1 MKNKKVNSILIILSL
16 VVLSIGL
23 LIAGCSSQVNKDA
36 SSSGDEETNEANSEA
51 TNLKIGIIQ
60 IVEHPSLDAA
70 RQGFL
75 DALAEEG
82 YKEGDNLSINY
93 QNAQGDMPTL
103 NTIAKNL
110 VAGGNDLIL
119 AIATPTAQA
128 VANASKNSS
137 LPVLFTAVTD
147 PVAAGL
153 VKSMEKPDTNL
164 TGTTDMA
171 PVKDQI
177 KLIQEIKPDVQNIG
191 IVYNT
196 SEVNSVVQV
205 ELAKQAAADLG
216 LNIVEGAATN
226 SSEVDQAAKSLV
238 GKVEAI
244 YVPTDNTVVSA
255 LEAVI
260 NVAKKNKLLL
270 VSAENDSVK
279 RGTVATIGL
288 DYYKLGEQTGKMA
301 IKILSGEG
309 KPQDMPVESQSG
321 NQITVNQKAA
331 ADLGVVVPES
341 ILERAAEI
349 IK

>member
-1 MKNKKVNSILIILSL
+1 MKNKSVLKILVL
-16 VVLSIGL
+16 VISIGL
-23 LIAGCSSQVNKDA
+23 LLTGCASQGNQE
-36 SSSGDEETNEANSEA
+36 SSSGEEANDA
-51 TNLKIGIIQ
+51 VKIGIIQ

-70 RQGFL
+70 RLGFL
-75 DALAEEG
+75 DALAAEGYEEG
-82 YKEGDNLSINY
+82 KNLTVNY

-110 VAGGNDLIL
+110 VAEGNDLVL
-119 AIATPTAQA
+119 AIATSSAQA
-128 VANASKNSS
+128 MANAGKNSS
-137 LPVLFTAVTD
+137 LPILFTAVTD

-177 KLIQEIKPDVQNIG
+177 KLIQDIKPDVKNIG
-191 IVYNT
+191 VIYNT

-205 ELAKQAAADLG
+205 ELTKQAAAELG
-216 LNIVEGAATN
+216 LNIVEGVATN

-238 GKVEAI
+238 GKVDAI
-244 YVPTDNTVVSA
+244 YVPTDNAVVSA
-255 LEAVI
+255 LESVI

-270 VSAENDSVK
+270 VSAESDSVK
-279 RGTVATIGL
+279 RGTAATIGL

-301 IKILSGEG
+301 IKILSGAG
-309 KPQDMPVESQSG
+309 KPQDMPVESQEG

-331 ADLGVVVPES
+331 ADFDVVVPES
-341 ILERAAEI
+341 ILGKATEV